1 MATGTTMNLWTW
13 PFFSYKKYIIR
24 VASGGK
30 HFFPPYLV
38 DQFFYFNSQLF
49 FVDKMKPQAS
59 LINVKLNRQRQ
70 VVEDLMEYIKARDG
84 LDRQRKE
91 FSLTFL

>member
-1 MATGTTMNLWTW
+1 
-13 PFFSYKKYIIR
+13 
-24 VASGGK
+24 
-30 HFFPPYLV
+30 
-38 DQFFYFNSQLF
+38 
-49 FVDKMKPQAS
+49 MKPQAS

-91 FSLTFL
+91 FSFPFL